1 MDDNFPYEDI
11 VNLPHPESKRH
22 PRMSM
27 EARAAQFA
35 PFAALSG
42 HDEAM
47 AETARCTT
55 PQSEMSADQLQE
67 LSRKMNYVLSLPHRP
82 AIEITFFQP
91 DRHKQGGSY
100 ITVTGSIKK
109 VEEAYNLLHL
119 TDGTTIP
126 LDAISDLS
134 GTIFADCE

>member
-1 MDDNFPYEDI
+1 MDDRYAQI
-11 VNLPHPESKRH
+11 LHH
-22 PRMSM
+22 PRPVSQQRLPMPVRD
-27 EARAAQFA
+27 RAAQFA

-42 HDEAM
+42 HDEAI